1 MRLELKQVGKVYGR
15 GMERIEALQDISLVL
30 SGGDRII
37 LTGESGAGKSTLLRI
52 LGLIDRD
59 FSGDY
64 LIDGK
69 NSRDFKPKELQ
80 KIRNHI
86 FGFVFQEYALI
97 EDDTVFENVKI
108 PLLYSNVK
116 RKDYKKE
123 IERTL
128 EEVGLLELMGKQARS
143 LSGGQRQRVAIAR
156 ALVNRPEVIIA
167 DEPTASLDSSTA
179 DQVLQALYNYLDNTK
194 ILIMATHGLK
204 GKGPGNEKILRIA
217 EGSISL

>member
-1 MRLELKQVGKVYGR
+1 M
-15 GMERIEALQDISLVL
+15 
-30 SGGDRII
+30 
-37 LTGESGAGKSTLLRI
+37 
-52 LGLIDRD
+52 
-59 FSGDY
+59 
-64 LIDGK
+64 
-69 NSRDFKPKELQ
+69 
-80 KIRNHI
+80 
-86 FGFVFQEYALI
+86 
-97 EDDTVFENVKI
+97 NVKI